1 MGHTRRSKKNANTLR
16 TLTTPFAALALA
28 HAPAALAASRAKICL
43 PSALYC
49 AKISG
54 SCSSPSA
61 IEDVLGPPAFSGHG
75 SNPMMRSS
83 ENAQSR

>member
-1 MGHTRRSKKNANTLR
+1 MSPYEWNNNTFR
-16 TLTTPFAALALA
+16 NPALA
-28 HAPAALAASRAKICL
+28 HAPTTLAAAASRAKICL

-61 IEDVLGPPAFSGHG
+61 IEEVFGPPAFSGHG
-75 SNPMMRSS
+75 SNPMIRSS